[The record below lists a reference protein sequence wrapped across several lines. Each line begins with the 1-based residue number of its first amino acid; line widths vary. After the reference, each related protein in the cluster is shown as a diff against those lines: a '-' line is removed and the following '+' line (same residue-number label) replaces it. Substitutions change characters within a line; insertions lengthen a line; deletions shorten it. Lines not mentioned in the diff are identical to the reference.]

1 MTVIC
6 HSDGM
11 GIEQGKGIKMV
22 DTNIYVSNAL
32 FKLNKMSALA

>member
-6 HSDGM
+6 HSDGI

-22 DTNIYVSNAL
+22 DANIYVSSTL
-32 FKLNKMSALA
+32 FKLNKMSA